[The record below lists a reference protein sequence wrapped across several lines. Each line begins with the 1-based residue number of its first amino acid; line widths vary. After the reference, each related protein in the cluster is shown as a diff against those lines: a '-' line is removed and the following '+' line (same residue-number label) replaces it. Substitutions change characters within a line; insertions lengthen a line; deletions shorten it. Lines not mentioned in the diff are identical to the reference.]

1 MGCFRIMLVLQAA
14 THPFP
19 PRVNRRG
26 FVSWLTVATG
36 TAASWLWGWG
46 FLSHK
51 AFLIG
56 HDRSFWLPDL
66 IYTSPQNICC
76 SLHRVLSYALLKVV
90 AVSTRGSQGSVT
102 TNKGKKQIN
111 ATPENVS
118 VCLIWREHRVI
129 APHHRTNAWLE
140 RLGLLCRHF
149 LFSLH
154 VLLHLM
160 LPLCSAIQLLMRLVF
175 NNSKESNIC
184 KKLRKFG
191 SISSIRIST
200 QTLKLDGR
208 NVLHPV
214 SCRANIWNIIVL
226 WAKSSKLC
234 SILASLMI

>member
-1 MGCFRIMLVLQAA
+1 MGCFRITLVLQAA

-19 PRVNRRG
+19 LRVNRRG

-36 TAASWLWGWG
+36 TAASWLWGG

-76 SLHRVLSYALLKVV
+76 SASLHRVLSYALLKVV

-102 TNKGKKQIN
+102 TDKGRKTIECK
-111 ATPENVS
+111 PENVS
-118 VCLIWREHRVI
+118 ICLIWREHRVI

-149 LFSLH
+149 LFSLY
-154 VLLHLM
+154 VLSHLM
-160 LPLCSAIQLLMRLVF
+160 LPLCSEIQLLMHLVF
-175 NNSKESNIC
+175 KNSKESNIH
-184 KKLRKFG
+184 KKLSKYG
-191 SISSIRIST
+191 SISYIRILT
-200 QTLKLDGR
+200 QT
-208 NVLHPV
+208 
-214 SCRANIWNIIVL
+214 I
-226 WAKSSKLC
+226 
-234 SILASLMI
+234 